1 MNASAT
7 SHDDN
12 GVCGSDSDSN
22 PDDSP
27 DYYQPISTA
36 DDSGAEDSDNDG
48 GGGGGGEFSVEY
60 SNSNFHQLPNGW
72 MQNGVQSLDI
82 SDGDGGDGA
91 DEEDKE
97 EEATESERAAIDRA
111 YREDETRRNAPLPA
125 ENAVRVMEAMRRI
138 SFGGGAPDWAGQIS
152 EDQWIDRLRGLR
164 RPSSSASAPIDN

>member
-7 SHDDN
+7 SHEEN

-22 PDDSP
+22 PDDSL
-27 DYYQPISTA
+27 DYYQPISIA
-36 DDSGAEDSDNDG
+36 DNSGGEDSDNDG
-48 GGGGGGEFSVEY
+48 ERGGEFSVEFP
-60 SNSNFHQLPNGW
+60 NSNFHQLPNGW
-72 MQNGVQSLDI
+72 IQNGVSSLDI
-82 SDGDGGDGA
+82 SDGD

-97 EEATESERAAIDRA
+97 EEAVESESAIDRA
-111 YREDETRRNAPLPA
+111 YREDETRRNAPLPV

-152 EDQWIDRLRGLR
+152 EDQWIDRLRGMR

>member
-7 SHDDN
+7 SHDEN

-22 PDDSP
+22 PDDSL

-36 DDSGAEDSDNDG
+36 DNSGGEDSDNDG
-48 GGGGGGEFSVEY
+48 GGGGEFSVEFP
-60 SNSNFHQLPNGW
+60 NSNFHQLPNGW
-72 MQNGVQSLDI
+72 IQNGVSSLDI
-82 SDGDGGDGA
+82 SDGDDGDGD

-97 EEATESERAAIDRA
+97 EEAVESESAIDRA

-164 RPSSSASAPIDN
+164 PPSSSASATIDN